1 MTVTFKAFQ
10 TLKNARGLTDE
21 ELAKVLANPC
31 VQSSEVSYEDGLTNI
46 LLAWLNAIT
55 GTIWRRAFEHG
66 EREERQ
72 YCTIQLLEAI
82 PEGNV
87 SSVDF
92 YNAATDPK
100 KMCTVLSEPTLFRFQ
115 LDVYKDNGAV
125 ESQQTPIINTAPV
138 NSAFDVLQRL
148 KIRSKHHIFAQALS
162 EYCIYAGRGGFIRG
176 VRNLPAELRHS
187 TNEARAAAYLE
198 VVCNPQSSI
207 SSAVV
212 DAIVVEFCNDL
223 NPEE

>member
-1 MTVTFKAFQ
+1 MIITFKAFQ

-31 VQSSEVSYEDGLTNI
+31 IQSSEVSYEDGLTNI

-55 GTIWRRAFEHG
+55 GTVWRRAFEHG
-66 EREERQ
+66 EREELQ
-72 YCTIQLLEAI
+72 YCTIQLLEAT

-187 TNEARAAAYLE
+187 TNEARATAILE

>member
-1 MTVTFKAFQ
+1 M
-10 TLKNARGLTDE
+10 
-21 ELAKVLANPC
+21 
-31 VQSSEVSYEDGLTNI
+31 
-46 LLAWLNAIT
+46 
-55 GTIWRRAFEHG
+55 
-66 EREERQ
+66 
-72 YCTIQLLEAI
+72 
-82 PEGNV
+82 
-87 SSVDF
+87 
-92 YNAATDPK
+92 
-100 KMCTVLSEPTLFRFQ
+100 FRFQ

-125 ESQQTPIINTAPV
+125 ESQQTPTINTAPV

>member
-21 ELAKVLANPC
+21 ELAKVLSNPC
-31 VQSSEVSYEDGLTNI
+31 KQSSEVSYEDGLTNI

-55 GTIWRRAFEHG
+55 GTVWRRAFEHG
-66 EREERQ
+66 EREELQ

-92 YNAATDPK
+92 FDAAIDPK
-100 KMCTVLSEPTLFRFQ
+100 KMCTVLSEPTMFRFQ
-115 LDVYKDNGAV
+115 LDVYKDNGIA
-125 ESQQTPIINTAPV
+125 ESQQTNAVNPAPI

-187 TNEARAAAYLE
+187 TNEARATAYLE

-212 DAIVVEFCNDL
+212 DAIMVEFCSDL